1 MQEGSRQAF
10 SDLNQLKLKLQ
21 FEGFSSEI
29 LYWGYYN
36 GETWWRNY
44 LHLHSFFEVCYVLKG
59 EGVFRIHE
67 QTFAVSK
74 GDLFIARPNE
84 RHEIIASQ
92 EDPLGIHF
100 WAYSL
105 VPPSQPKNHD
115 LSRLFSAFLE
125 SQESIIGAQHETASI
140 LDSLTREINQKNI
153 GFSFVIEGLVKQ
165 LLIETARAS
174 TSNLASSRLPERK
187 HQDTLVETIDRYLKD
202 NYSEPLR
209 LKEIAAQ
216 IHLSERHMSRVFKA
230 ATGKSIKY
238 YATELKMDIAKQ
250 LLLDKALSISEVG
263 YATGYQDVRHFSTVF
278 RQQTGSSPS
287 QYREQGGTR
296 FL

>member
-10 SDLNQLKLKLQ
+10 NDLNQLKLKLQ

-44 LHLHSFFEVCYVLKG
+44 LHVHSFFEVCYVLKG

-84 RHEIIASQ
+84 RHEIIASAK
-92 EDPLGIHF
+92 DPLGIHF

-105 VPPSQPKNHD
+105 VPPNQTKNHD

-125 SQESIIGAQHETASI
+125 SSTSLIHMQQETASI
-140 LDSLTREINQKNI
+140 LDSLTREVSQKDI
-153 GFSFVIEGLVKQ
+153 GFAFIIEGLVKQ
-165 LLIETARAS
+165 LLIATARAS
-174 TSNLASSRLPERK
+174 TQNLASSRLPERR
-187 HQDTLVETIDRYLKD
+187 HQDTVVETIDRYLRD

-209 LKEIAAQ
+209 LREIAAQ
-216 IHLSERHMSRVFKA
+216 IHLSERHMSRLFKS
-230 ATGKSIKY
+230 ATGKSIKH
-238 YATELKMDIAKQ
+238 YATELKIDIAKQ
-250 LLLDKALSISEVG
+250 LLLDKSLSISDVA
-263 YATGYQDVRHFSTVF
+263 YATGYQDVRHFSTMF

-287 QYREQGGTR
+287 QYRDQGGTK